1 MTIAEEPD
9 DPSCEKTF
17 VINSI
22 NGIDSPHTPVNTTF
36 VIDPEMKYHKNM
48 AAQKQIFMDR
58 KKAHKRRTMFLLPPT
73 PTTIR
78 DSSKLNA
85 SDFEHKFAVE
95 TILKEIGLTKYINLF
110 ESEEVRAY
118 LNRFFDFFNVFHHLQ
133 INIPAFLTLDDKDLQ
148 TIGIIDPEE
157 RCEIMKAVD
166 TYQFL
171 KWSSSLT
178 SEWIFFTLF
187 YWDQTFL
194 NNFKFLIAY
203 YN

>member
-1 MTIAEEPD
+1 MTPLLGLSESFFHASPFNSSSDSSFGIEWRKRNNLNQQNQSRTYSPASRFVNSPNISPIIKKLGNMTIAEEPD
-9 DPSCEKTF
+9 DTSCDKTF

-22 NGIDSPHTPVNTTF
+22 NGINSPHTPVNTTF
-36 VIDPEMKYHKNM
+36 VIDQEMQYHKNM

-110 ESEEVRAY
+110 EIEEVRTY
-118 LNRFFDFFNVFHHLQ
+118 LNRFFD
-133 INIPAFLTLDDKDLQ
+133 
-148 TIGIIDPEE
+148 
-157 RCEIMKAVD
+157 
-166 TYQFL
+166 QF
-171 KWSSSLT
+171 
-178 SEWIFFTLF
+178 
-187 YWDQTFL
+187 
-194 NNFKFLIAY
+194 
-203 YN
+203 